1 MNVTSILASNG
12 IILFDGTCAFC
23 EGAVKFVARR
33 DRAAYFRFGA
43 SQSEQGRSLL
53 TQNGLGEGPP
63 GTIVL
68 IEDGH
73 LYLKS
78 TASLRIASKL
88 SWPWKAAAILLW
100 VPRPIRDAVY
110 SVVAAIRHRLA
121 GESNA
126 CEVPPP
132 EIRQRLI

>member
-1 MNVTSILASNG
+1 MTTNG

-33 DRAAYFRFGA
+33 DRSNYFRFGA
-43 SQSEQGRSLL
+43 SQSEPGRTLL
-53 TQNGLGEGPP
+53 TQNGFREGPP

-68 IEDGH
+68 IEDGRV
-73 LYLKS
+73 YLKS
-78 TASLRIASKL
+78 TASLRIASRL
-88 SWPWKAAAILLW
+88 SWPWKAAAVLLW
-100 VPRPIRDAVY
+100 IPRPIRDPVY
-110 SVVAAIRHRLA
+110 TVVAAIRHRLA

-126 CEVPPP
+126 CEIPPP